1 MSVRDKWEKKFMNS
15 LSRDEKRAFRVW
27 LDFSKRKI
35 SEEEFK
41 ARMDMDVMP
50 RVLGKMN
57 AVRLDTLEQE
67 IDDLDERVSFLEKK
81 TSGRRAKKSNY

>member
-1 MSVRDKWEKKFMNS
+1 MAVREKWEKRFMKS
-15 LSRDEKRAFRVW
+15 LSGDEKRAFQLW
-27 LDFSKRKI
+27 LDFSKKKI

-67 IDDLDERVSFLEKK
+67 IDNLDKRVKGLEKK
-81 TSGRRAKKSNY
+81 TSSRSC

>member
-1 MSVRDKWEKKFMNS
+1 MGVREKWEKKFMKS
-15 LSRDEKRAFRVW
+15 LSGDERRAFRLW
-27 LDFSKRKI
+27 LDFSEGKI
-35 SEEEFK
+35 SEKEFK

-67 IDDLDERVSFLEKK
+67 IDDLDKRVRFLEKK
-81 TSGRRAKKSNY
+81 TSSRSC

>member
-1 MSVRDKWEKKFMNS
+1 MKS
-15 LSRDEKRAFRVW
+15 LSGDEKRAFRLW
-27 LDFSKRKI
+27 LDFSEKKI
-35 SEEEFK
+35 SEDAFK

-67 IDDLDERVSFLEKK
+67 IDDLYKRVMVLEKK
-81 TSGRRAKKSNY
+81 TSSKSC

>member
-1 MSVRDKWEKKFMNS
+1 MDIREKWEKRFMKS
-15 LSRDEKRAFRVW
+15 LSGNEKRAFQLW
-27 LDFSKRKI
+27 LDFSKKKI

-41 ARMDMDVMP
+41 AKMDMDVIP

-67 IDDLDERVSFLEKK
+67 INNLDERVRILEK
-81 TSGRRAKKSNY
+81 TSSETR